1 MPLRLAAARGKLGAA
16 ARGGRSNKGI
26 FIENR
31 FGMHRVAK
39 STVSATTHVEEIGA

>member
-26 FIENR
+26 
-31 FGMHRVAK
+31 
-39 STVSATTHVEEIGA
+39 